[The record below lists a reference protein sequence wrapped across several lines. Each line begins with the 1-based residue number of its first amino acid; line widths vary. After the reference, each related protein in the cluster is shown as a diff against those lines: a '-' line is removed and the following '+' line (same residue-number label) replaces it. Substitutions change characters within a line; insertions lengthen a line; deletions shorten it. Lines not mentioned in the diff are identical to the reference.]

1 MWFLSPQVSNEQ
13 LKQASEL
20 AETYEDF
27 GVLIDLCDTMKD
39 RNKLREYMNRFS
51 EQVRKSVQMDQN
63 VFIMLSF
70 LLFF

>member
-1 MWFLSPQVSNEQ
+1 MNKEQ

-51 EQVRKSVQMDQN
+51 EQVWESVQMDQG
-63 VFIMLSF
+63 I
-70 LLFF
+70 